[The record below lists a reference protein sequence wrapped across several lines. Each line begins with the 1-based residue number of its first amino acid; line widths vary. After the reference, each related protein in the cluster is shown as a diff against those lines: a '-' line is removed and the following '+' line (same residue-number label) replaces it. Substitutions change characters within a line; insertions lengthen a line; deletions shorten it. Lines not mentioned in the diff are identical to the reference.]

1 MAIENPT
8 IKRCITELRK
18 IDRDHLYTLTSEN
31 DEELLKILNRLIKLR
46 KDLDA
51 EKLYHRF

>member
-46 KDLDA
+46 KHLDE
-51 EKLYHRF
+51 EKLYQRF